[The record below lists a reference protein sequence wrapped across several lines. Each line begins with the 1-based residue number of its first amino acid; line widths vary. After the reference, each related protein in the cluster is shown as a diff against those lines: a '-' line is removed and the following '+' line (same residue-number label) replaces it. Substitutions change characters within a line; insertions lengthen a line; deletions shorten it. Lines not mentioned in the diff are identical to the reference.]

1 MFTFVLPILNSVL
14 NAVSVLTPS
23 VVCFILWA
31 IQTPNRPPTP
41 YVLIDS
47 EKICG
52 MGEVYLTISRHKT
65 RTDVRTKLNFPF
77 CAFKIMQLLLWNVWL
92 RNKKWFCCRCQS
104 GRREVGSVALS
115 FVVVSHSASLR
126 SIKRQF
132 LFVCKGF
139 ISLIYI
145 LIFNF
150 PSMVVIIY
158 IIYIIYYI

>member
-14 NAVSVLTPS
+14 NARIVLTPS

-52 MGEVYLTISRHKT
+52 TGEVYLTISRHKT

-77 CAFKIMQLLLWNVWL
+77 CALEFMRNSNCETENDFAVAIGRGDGKGERGRKACSFFLWFLSRYARKKSFLLSTEGFYIN
-92 RNKKWFCCRCQS
+92 
-104 GRREVGSVALS
+104 
-115 FVVVSHSASLR
+115 SL
-126 SIKRQF
+126 
-132 LFVCKGF
+132 
-139 ISLIYI
+139 Y
-145 LIFNF
+145 NN
-150 PSMVVIIY
+150 Y
-158 IIYIIYYI
+158 

>member
-1 MFTFVLPILNSVL
+1 MFTFVLLIINSVL
-14 NAVSVLTPS
+14 NAICVLTPS
-23 VVCFILWA
+23 VVCFLLCA

-77 CAFKIMQLLLWNVWL
+77 CALEFM
-92 RNKKWFCCRCQS
+92 RNSNCETENDFAVAI
-104 GRREVGSVALS
+104 GRRGNVDGKLALS

-158 IIYIIYYI
+158 II